1 MPTVPDIHRR
11 GTRADQATVA
21 SPPLTV
27 GTLYFVT
34 DEGVTERWDGA
45 AWQGY
50 SGAGIGAPPPP
61 NSPGATLTTFLVSGG
76 AVVWESAYTFRV
88 SAADYYINGTRYTSP
103 EATATLAAAHATLD
117 RLDVIALTTAGAVI
131 VLPGTAASTP
141 SEPSVDPA
149 QYLKLAIVLVAHAT
163 VAPPDVQTMTVYAE
177 AVGPPLEW
185 TWTSSGA
192 SIVVNATTTPHAGT
206 KTIEG
211 TNVVA
216 GVYAQGT
223 IGSGSIDPT
232 DYDHLLL
239 FLRSKAAWNSS
250 RGLLVT
256 LRLSGVLVGAA
267 VQIRRSGTFGFD
279 STLTTDYQMVA
290 IPIPAFAVPQ
300 GSAITQVR
308 VEDFGGAIGFFL
320 DDVSFQAAA
329 TTPVGGGLTQDQA
342 DARYAPLVHAPRH
355 SAGAADAVTVTA
367 LAGYPGGTTTF
378 LRADGTF
385 AAPSAGAPG
394 AHHTTHEAGGA
405 DAIKLD
411 DLAAPDDTT
420 DLNASA
426 GAHGLLRK
434 LDGLTTTFLRGDG
447 TWATPAAGTPSAH
460 HASHET
466 GGADAIVALSG
477 SVITTGTVAA
487 ARLDTHKTSHETG
500 GSDAITALAASVITT
515 GTIASARLPARVG
528 AVGLVIDGGGSVIT
542 TGVKG
547 FVEVPFACTIT
558 AVTLLSTDA
567 AVTSGSIVIDIW
579 KDSYANYPPVVGDA
593 ITASAKPTLSSA
605 TKSRDTTLTGW
616 TTAIAA
622 GDMLGFSV
630 TSVTTLT
637 RVALSLTVQA
647 T

>member
-34 DEGVTERWDGA
+34 DEGTTERWNGS
-45 AWQGY
+45 AWEVY
-50 SGAGIGAPPPP
+50 SGAGTGSAPPPSP
-61 NSPGATLTTFLVSGG
+61 PGATLTTYLVSGG
-76 AVVWESAYTFRV
+76 QVAWESAYTFRV
-88 SAADYYINGTRYTSP
+88 SAADYYILGTRYASA
-103 EATATLAAAHATLD
+103 EDTASLAAAHATLD
-117 RLDVIALTTAGAVI
+117 RLDVIALDTLGAVV
-131 VLPGTAASTP
+131 VLAGTAASTP

-149 QYLKLAIVLVAHAT
+149 QYLKLAIVFVAHAT
-163 VAPPDVQTMTVYAE
+163 TTPVDLQTMLVYAE

-192 SIVVNATTTPHAGT
+192 SIVVTSTTTPHVGT

-239 FLRSKAAWNSS
+239 FLKSKAAWNSS

-279 STLTTDYQMVA
+279 SALTTDYQMVA
-290 IPIPAFAVPQ
+290 IPTAAFAVPQ
-300 GSAITQVR
+300 GSSITQVR
-308 VEDFGGAIGFFL
+308 LEDFGGAIGFFV
-320 DDVSFQAAA
+320 DDVSFQVGA
-329 TTPVGGGLTQDQA
+329 TTAVGGGLTQDQA
-342 DARYAPLVHAPRH
+342 DARYAPLVHAARH
-355 SAGAADAVTVTA
+355 SSGGADAVTVTA
-367 LAGYPGGTTTF
+367 LAGFPGGTTTF

-385 AAPSAGAPG
+385 AAAGGGGG
-394 AHHTTHEAGGA
+394 AHATTH
-405 DAIKLD
+405 
-411 DLAAPDDTT
+411 DT
-420 DLNASA
+420 A
-426 GAHGLLRK
+426 
-434 LDGLTTTFLRGDG
+434 
-447 TWATPAAGTPSAH
+447 
-460 HASHET
+460 
-466 GGADAIVALSG
+466 
-477 SVITTGTVAA
+477 
-487 ARLDTHKTSHETG
+487 
-500 GSDAITALAASVITT
+500 GSDPITALAASVITT

-528 AVGLVIDGGGSVIT
+528 AVGLIIDGGGSAIT

-547 FVEVPFACTIT
+547 YLEVPFACTIT
-558 AVTLLSTDA
+558 AATLLAD
-567 AVTSGSIVIDIW
+567 VSGSIVVDLW
-579 KDSYANYPPVVGDA
+579 KDTYANYPPVVGDS
-593 ITASAKPTLSSA
+593 ITASAKPTLSGA
-605 TKSRDTTLTGW
+605 LKSRDTTLTGW
-616 TTAIAA
+616 TTTVNA
-622 GDMLGFSV
+622 GDVLGVSV
-630 TSVTTLT
+630 TSATTVT

>member
-11 GTRADQATVA
+11 GTRDEQGTLA

-34 DEGVTERWDGA
+34 DEGLTERWNGS
-45 AWQGY
+45 AWEGY
-50 SGAGIGAPPPP
+50 SGLGGAAPPPAP
-61 NSPGATLTTFLVSGG
+61 PGATITTFLVSGG
-76 AVVWESAYTFRV
+76 QVAWESAYTFRV
-88 SAADYYINGTRYTSP
+88 SAADYYISGTRYTSA
-103 EATATLAAAHATLD
+103 EATATLGAADTTLD
-117 RLDVIALTTAGAVI
+117 RLDVIALDTLGAVV

-149 QYLKLAIVLVAHAT
+149 QYLKLAIVFVAHAT
-163 VAPPDVQTMTVYAE
+163 TAPVGLDTMVLYAE

-192 SIVVNATTTPHAGT
+192 SIVVNSTSTPHVGT

-211 TNVVA
+211 TAVVA

-223 IGSGSIDPT
+223 IGSGSIDPN

-256 LRLSGVLVGAA
+256 LRLSDVLVGAA

-279 STLTTDYQMVA
+279 STLVSDYQMVA

-300 GSAITQVR
+300 GSSITNVR
-308 VEDFGGAIGFFL
+308 LEDFGGAIGFFV
-320 DDVSFQAAA
+320 DDISFQVGA
-329 TTPVGGGLTQDQA
+329 TSSVGGGLTQDQA
-342 DARYAPLVHAPRH
+342 DARYAPLVHAARH
-355 SAGAADAVTVTA
+355 SSGGADAVTVTA
-367 LAGYPGGTTTF
+367 LAGFPGGTTTF

-385 AAPSAGAPG
+385 AAASAGAPT
-394 AHHTTHEAGGA
+394 AHATTH
-405 DAIKLD
+405 
-411 DLAAPDDTT
+411 DT
-420 DLNASA
+420 A
-426 GAHGLLRK
+426 
-434 LDGLTTTFLRGDG
+434 
-447 TWATPAAGTPSAH
+447 
-460 HASHET
+460 
-466 GGADAIVALSG
+466 
-477 SVITTGTVAA
+477 
-487 ARLDTHKTSHETG
+487 
-500 GSDAITALAASVITT
+500 GSDPITALAASVITT
-515 GTIASARLPARVG
+515 GTIASARLPARIG
-528 AVGLVIDGGGSVIT
+528 AVGLIIDGGGSAIT

-547 FVEVPFACTIT
+547 YVEVPFAGTIT

-567 AVTSGSIVIDIW
+567 AVTSGSIVVDIW
-579 KDSYANYPPVVGDA
+579 KDTYTNYPPVVGDS

-622 GDMLGFSV
+622 GDVLGFSV

-637 RVALSLTVQA
+637 KVALSLTVQA